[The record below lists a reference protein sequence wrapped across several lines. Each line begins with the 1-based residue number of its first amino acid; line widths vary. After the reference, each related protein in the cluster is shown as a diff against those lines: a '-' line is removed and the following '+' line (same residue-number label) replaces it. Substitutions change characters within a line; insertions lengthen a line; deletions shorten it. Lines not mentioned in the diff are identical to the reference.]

1 MICWLIWAT
10 TPTSAPY
17 RISHVLY
24 GRKMPLYLPWSC
36 FKERLMKCPYC
47 HGDNT
52 LVFLERKMPTVLS
65 AYSGNFPVKVAEM
78 QISACKDC
86 LVGFASKKLS
96 SEELTEI
103 YDNYL
108 YISPLNNIGVTKYD
122 GMIDTIKKHFSVND
136 EIIEIGCSEGYLLKK
151 LRDIGFS
158 NVTGIEPGP
167 QADSAKALGLNVIK
181 GYFDATHAKNKIDG
195 YYLMHVFEHFEEPF
209 SIFRLMSSTL
219 NETGKIVIE
228 VPNFGGFH
236 VQHLFY
242 YNLYFMQV
250 LSRDNDLKAIDFCIE
265 NGSLRV
271 VFTKSENTQCREVDL
286 VFDKIKYMPNL
297 VDIKNSCESSRERVN
312 DFLRGKDTVFWW
324 GAGSA
329 SVILLNEIERDVL
342 DNTKIVVIDG
352 DRNKSNLTI
361 PGVNLKVNHYSTIG
375 NLHIN
380 NLVIASSFYKE
391 IFDSIR
397 LSGITYD
404 HVEVFSYA

>member
-1 MICWLIWAT
+1 
-10 TPTSAPY
+10 
-17 RISHVLY
+17 
-24 GRKMPLYLPWSC
+24 
-36 FKERLMKCPYC
+36 MKCPYC

-250 LSRDNDLKAIDFCIE
+250 LSRDNDLKVIDFCIE

>member
-1 MICWLIWAT
+1 
-10 TPTSAPY
+10 
-17 RISHVLY
+17 
-24 GRKMPLYLPWSC
+24 
-36 FKERLMKCPYC
+36 MKCPYC
-47 HGDNT
+47 HGDNI
-52 LVFLERKMPTVLS
+52 LVFLERRMPTVLS
-65 AYSGNFPVKVAEM
+65 AYSGDFAVKMAEM
-78 QISACKDC
+78 QVSACKDC

-108 YISPLNNIGVTKYD
+108 YISPLNDIGVTKYD
-122 GMIDTIKKHFSVND
+122 GMIDTIRNNFGVND
-136 EIIEIGCSEGYLLKK
+136 EIIEVGCSEGYLLKK

-158 NVTGIEPGP
+158 NVTGVEPGP

-181 GYFDATHAKNKIDG
+181 GYFDAGHAKNKIDG
-195 YYLMHVFEHFEEPF
+195 YYLMHVFEHFEDPF
-209 SIFRLMSSTL
+209 SIFRLMSETL

-242 YNLYFMQV
+242 YNIYFMQV
-250 LSRDNDLKAIDFCIE
+250 LSRCNGLKIIYFCIE
-265 NGSLRV
+265 SGNLRV
-271 VFTKSENTQCREVDL
+271 VFAKSENVRYREIDL
-286 VFDKIKYMPNL
+286 VFDKIKYIESITE
-297 VDIKNSCESSRERVN
+297 IKNIYESYRERVN

-361 PGVNLKVNHYSTIG
+361 PGVNLKVDHYSILNST
-375 NLHIN
+375 HIN

-391 IFDSIR
+391 IFYSIE